1 MDSRTEAHADAGSES
16 TRRQWLA
23 GITLLGLGA
32 LAADDPPTKPAAEPD
47 AAEDLRRSVEVSRL
61 KNVRS
66 AVTEHYVAVGD
77 TPEAFL
83 KEALEICENLG
94 TTFLDHFN
102 ARGFEV
108 RFPPDQMAV
117 VALAGPKSYEVY
129 QGKPV
134 RDDEVGHYDVSAN
147 RLVIFDFRKATGKK
161 KAVNSLRTNT
171 FVLVHEALHQL
182 TYATGLLSREGDVPL
197 AVSEGFATYGEMSP
211 SVRPVIGQRNRLRI
225 EELKKQGGDW
235 LPVQRLLTEDALFED
250 PKTNQLA
257 YAESWLLV
265 YELLQSVSGRK
276 KLREYLKALRPRHDP
291 GKRVEDAENTLGDLY
306 KLDAELKKRA
316 SLL

>member
-1 MDSRTEAHADAGSES
+1 MDNRTEAHAKIRSES

-23 GITLLGLGA
+23 GITFLGLGA
-32 LAADDPPTKPAAEPD
+32 LGADDAPPKPAVEPD
-47 AAEDLRRSVEVSRL
+47 AAEDLRRSVEATGL

-66 AVTEHYVAVGD
+66 TVTEHYVAVGD

-83 KEALEICENLG
+83 KEALKICESLG

-108 RFPPDQMAV
+108 KFTTERMAV
-117 VALAGPKSYEVY
+117 VALAGPKSYKVY

-134 RDDEVGHYDVSAN
+134 SDDEVAHYDVSAN
-147 RLVIFDFRKATGKK
+147 RLVVFDFRKATGKK

-182 TYATGLLSREGDVPL
+182 TYTTGLLSREGDVPL

-211 SVRPVIGQRNRLRI
+211 SVRPVIGRVNRPRV
-225 EELKKQGGDW
+225 EELKKHGGDW
-235 LPVQRLLTEDALFED
+235 IPVEQLLTRDALFED

-265 YELLQSVSGRK
+265 YDLLRNESGRK
-276 KLREYLKALRPRHDP
+276 KLREYLAALRPRRDP
-291 GKRVEDAENTLGDLY
+291 GKRVEDAESTLGSLD
-306 KLDAELKKRA
+306 KLDIELKKRA